1 MLFTPVLM
9 AALPSH
15 GVIQIPTRSLK
26 PRFSPPLPRPVRVPP
41 FYLWPIVP
49 FGSLLKA
56 LQISSSSC
64 PPRWESPSVLE
75 PSSSLRPVGGVLPS
89 PAPSSELQ
97 ETP

>member
-56 LQISSSSC
+56 LQISLLLL
-64 PPRWESPSVLE
+64 SPQVGI
-75 PSSSLRPVGGVLPS
+75 SLCAGTL
-89 PAPSSELQ
+89 L
-97 ETP
+97 